1 MSKFS
6 AKLTPAGFS
15 FNLVADNNEII
26 ATSQVYTSKGACLK
40 GIESVQAN
48 APYAPVEDQTVA
60 DFERLENPKFEVFT
74 DKADKFR
81 FRLKAANGEII
92 AVSQG
97 YKAKASCLK
106 GIESVRANAPW
117 AELVAEDL
125 FAERVIYGNFYTVDK
140 NNPKA
145 EAVAIFGG
153 HFVYVGDA
161 EGVQE
166 LIGKNTQVERYEG
179 GLIIPGMSD
188 GHCHCSVGGAVE
200 LFEANL
206 LKVFD
211 VDEFM
216 GRIKALIEKHPEYEV
231 YQGFGFLPVKEV
243 FGPFGPTADMLDGLS
258 DKPIV
263 LADM

>member
-6 AKLTPAGFS
+6 AKLTQAGFS

-26 ATSQVYTSKGACLK
+26 ATSQAYTSKSACLK

-60 DFERLENPKFEVFT
+60 DFERLESPKFEVFT

-92 AVSQG
+92 AASQG

-106 GIESVRANAPW
+106 GIESVCSNAPW
-117 AELVAEDL
+117 ADIVAEDI
-125 FAERVIYGNFYTVDK
+125 FAEKVIFGNFYTVDK
-140 NNPKA
+140 NNPRA

-161 EGVQE
+161 AGVQE
-166 LIGKNTQVERYEG
+166 LIGKNTKVERYEG
-179 GLIIPGMSD
+179 GLTLLRRRR
-188 GHCHCSVGGAVE
+188 GGAFRGKSAE
-200 LFEANL
+200 
-206 LKVFD
+206 
-211 VDEFM
+211 
-216 GRIKALIEKHPEYEV
+216 
-231 YQGFGFLPVKEV
+231 
-243 FGPFGPTADMLDGLS
+243 GLRC
-258 DKPIV
+258 
-263 LADM
+263 